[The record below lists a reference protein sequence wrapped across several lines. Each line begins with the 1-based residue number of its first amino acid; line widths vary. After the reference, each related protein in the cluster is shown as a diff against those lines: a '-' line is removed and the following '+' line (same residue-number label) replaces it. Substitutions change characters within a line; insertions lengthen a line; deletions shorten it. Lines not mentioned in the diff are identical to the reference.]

1 MRLAVMVGMVVTL
14 LSAACAPAAPP
25 APTAAPAAPAAA
37 GQPTAAPAAQAA
49 TGKELVIGGTMAL
62 TGPASEPGKWFQR
75 VYEWYFNDLNAKGG
89 LLGRPVKMVLYDDE
103 SDPNKAAQFYE
114 RLISVD
120 KVDLLL
126 APYPTPTSAA
136 VIPIAERNGMVIIN
150 GGTAASSLLKG
161 RGNKYTFTVL
171 SPLDTQ
177 QANTWTSWLMTLPE
191 AQRPKTMA
199 IFTLN
204 NPFTLG
210 IQKGLVA
217 DLPAK
222 GIQAVVNEQYD
233 QGTTDFTALVQKAK
247 AANADAVAMLSYYPD
262 TVLLTRTMAELGYK
276 PKTAYNAISSA
287 LPTWTDDLKETGEGA
302 ITPVQVWHTFPYKDT
317 DRLYSFLQN
326 EFKVST
332 IPAHAGYAL
341 TTLQTLQ
348 AGVQGCGKI
357 DQDCIAEWLRNNPV
371 DTASGKLKF
380 DAEGLPEP
388 RGAIVQVQ
396 GGKNVVIFP
405 KDLATGEAV
414 FPLK

>member
-1 MRLAVMVGMVVTL
+1 MRVVKLAGQLAIVLSVVC
-14 LSAACAPAAPP
+14 AACAPAAPP
-25 APTAAPAAPAAA
+25 APTAGPAATTPAGATA
-37 GQPTAAPAAQAA
+37 PTAAA

-75 VYEWYFNDLNAKGG
+75 VYEWYLADLNSRGG
-89 LLGRPVKMVLYDDE
+89 LLGRPVRLVLYDDE
-103 SDPNKAAQFYE
+103 SDANKAAQLYE
-114 RLISVD
+114 RLISAE

-136 VIPIAERNGMVIIN
+136 VIPVTERNGMVIIN

-171 SPLDTQ
+171 TQLDIN
-177 QANTWTSWLMTLPE
+177 QANAWLDWLMTLPE
-191 AQRPKTMA
+191 AQRPKSMA
-199 IFTLN
+199 VFTLN

-210 IQKGLVA
+210 IQKGLTA
-217 DLPAK
+217 ELPRT
-222 GIQAVVNEQYD
+222 GMQLVVNEQYD
-233 QGTTDFTALVQKAK
+233 QGTTDFTALVQKAR

-262 TVLLTRTMAELGYK
+262 SVLLTRTMAELGYK

-287 LPTWTDDLKETGEGA
+287 LPTWTEDLKELGEGA

-317 DRLYSFLQN
+317 DRLYKFLQG

-341 TTLQTLQ
+341 TTLQVLQ
-348 AGVQGCGKI
+348 AGVQGCGKV

-371 DTASGKLKF
+371 DTASGTLKF
-380 DAEGLPEP
+380 DAEGLPQP
-388 RGAIVQVQ
+388 RSAIVQVE

-405 KDLATGEAV
+405 KELATAEAIY
-414 FPLK
+414 PLK